1 MTRKCVELLKNLIHT
16 VWFRIK
22 LWEMDDL
29 WHYTGGSCFGLFPPS
44 FYYTHS
50 EEEIDRIMEE
60 TRARI
65 QALIDEMD

>member
-1 MTRKCVELLKNLIHT
+1 MIIKCIELLKNLTHK

-22 LWEMDDL
+22 LWEMDD
-29 WHYTGGSCFGLFPPS
+29 WWYCTGGSCYGLFPPS

-65 QALIDEMD
+65 QVLIDEMD